1 VGDAWRIQDTSDWLD
16 AQSAVSLI
24 HSRLELRQYETWF
37 ESESGKLLA
46 FVTNGERA
54 MVMLLGEPGDAGEH
68 AVDRSASTSTSG
80 GYVLANGQVDTYPDR
95 DTVPLRTAMALV
107 VAVIDG
113 HERSLA
119 AWQIDR

>member
-1 VGDAWRIQDTSDWLD
+1 MQDTDEPLD

-24 HSRLELRQYETWF
+24 RSRMDLRQFETWF
-37 ESESGKLLA
+37 ESESGRLLA

-54 MVMLLGEPGDAGEH
+54 MVMLLREPGDAGEH
-68 AVDRSASTSTSG
+68 AVDRSADTSTSG

-95 DTVPLRTAMALV
+95 DTVPVATAMDLV

-113 HERSLA
+113 RERA
-119 AWQIDR
+119 RAEWQIDG